1 MTLLSYYQIFMN
13 IKVSQTDAKLD
24 VSPTELKW
32 EFEEGQQVFKV
43 TNNTKARFAIK
54 VRCTDNDL
62 YSVSPVMDFVDAGKY
77 LTIAVVRSKGP
88 LKKDKIV
95 LCSKQVTIFS
105 LESYFSYV
113 MTSAQV
119 SLDEKDAAE
128 AFKTGVPNVD
138 VIKMD
143 QRIRA

>member
-1 MTLLSYYQIFMN
+1 MTSAWKLLY
-13 IKVSQTDAKLD
+13 
-24 VSPTELKW
+24 
-32 EFEEGQQVFKV
+32 
-43 TNNTKARFAIK
+43 
-54 VRCTDNDL
+54 

-95 LCSKQVTIFS
+95 LCSKQV
-105 LESYFSYV
+105 
-113 MTSAQV
+113 

-143 QRIRA
+143 QRIRV